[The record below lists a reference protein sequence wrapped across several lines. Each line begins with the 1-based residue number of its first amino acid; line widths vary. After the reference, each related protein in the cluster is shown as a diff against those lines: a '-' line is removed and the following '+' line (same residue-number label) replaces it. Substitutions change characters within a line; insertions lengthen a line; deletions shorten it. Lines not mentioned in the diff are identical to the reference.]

1 MGLILTESDWCDALF
16 CQWISGIL
24 LVAAVAEIKGATL
37 VQLVRDVVVLF
48 IVHAVQNLF
57 DLDQMVAVFVQRLRA
72 ILDRRLDLDFDD
84 VTKLLLVDRRFTAIT

>member
-1 MGLILTESDWCDALF
+1 M
-16 CQWISGIL
+16 

-57 DLDQMVAVFVQRLRA
+57 DLDQMVAVFVKRLRA

-84 VTKLLLVDRRFTAIT
+84 VAKLLLVDRRFTAIT

>member
-1 MGLILTESDWCDALF
+1 M
-16 CQWISGIL
+16 

-84 VTKLLLVDRRFTAIT
+84 VAKLLLVDRRFTAIT